1 MKKIKYF
8 RFDDV
13 CINADIDLINKMTT
27 FMFEK
32 FPDCVVLYGVSPLVH
47 DMSYEKNNVEK
58 QRIFPR
64 ILNALSDYKN
74 FYRVDIA
81 GLPEFHPKATLAAHG
96 LIHIDH
102 RLLPK
107 SVQEISILISASL
120 VKSKIFIPP
129 FNKWNKD
136 TEEICNE
143 NGIELVKFED
153 GWLSMEHNNF
163 SDIHNKWYLHAREF
177 KYDDFVKWFGD
188 V

>member
-32 FPDCVVLYGVSPLVH
+32 FSDCVVLYGVSPLVH
-47 DMSYEKNNVEK
+47 DMSYEKSDSEK

-64 ILNALSDYKN
+64 ILNELSYYKN
-74 FYRVDIA
+74 FYKVDVA

-96 LIHIDH
+96 LIHVDH

-120 VKSKIFIPP
+120 VKSKIF
-129 FNKWNKD
+129 
-136 TEEICNE
+136 
-143 NGIELVKFED
+143 
-153 GWLSMEHNNF
+153 
-163 SDIHNKWYLHAREF
+163 EF
-177 KYDDFVKWFGD
+177 
-188 V
+188 